1 MIFFK
6 ENLKLFRKH
15 NKVSQLKLAQATGL
29 SRTTVTNYESGLS
42 RPDYEKLCRICDF
55 FGVQVDSFIRHP
67 FTKEELESDGAST
80 PLEVAKIMDGKVLMA
95 NGAKNYHLPLKDMMA
110 SLSSHLTENS

>member
-1 MIFFK
+1 MIHFK
-6 ENLKLFRKH
+6 ENLKLFRKY

-55 FGVQVDSFIRHP
+55 FGVQVDSFIRHR
-67 FTKEELESDGAST
+67 FSEEELEAEGAST
-80 PLEVAKIMDGKVLMA
+80 PLTVSKITGGRLLLA
-95 NGAKNYHLPLKDMMA
+95 NGAQNYHLPLGDMMA
-110 SLSSHLTENS
+110 SLNDFLLDK